1 MNNSREKL
9 LKLSMA
15 NYDKNKG
22 ESYDYIGKFVN
33 GFAVVGINMK
43 SSLSASRFNFIDEKG
58 HIVSKQWFDY
68 CSDFNNGFAPV
79 KLNDKWNLIDNQGK
93 YISEQWFD
101 PISFFSLT
109 LLLFC

>member
-1 MNNSREKL
+1 MRKKRMVETIINGKKISLDLSNATTRYTRVVANGKYNFCNKNGL
-9 LKLSMA
+9 L
-15 NYDKNKG
+15 
-22 ESYDYIGKFVN
+22 
-33 GFAVVGINMK
+33 
-43 SSLSASRFNFIDEKG
+43 
-58 HIVSKQWFDY
+58 SKQWFDY